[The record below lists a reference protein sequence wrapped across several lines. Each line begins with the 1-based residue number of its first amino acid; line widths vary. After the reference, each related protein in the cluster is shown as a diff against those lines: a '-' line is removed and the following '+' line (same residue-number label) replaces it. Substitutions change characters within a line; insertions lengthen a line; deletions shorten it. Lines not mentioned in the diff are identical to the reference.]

1 MFKNL
6 AIHHKNLYFYKILLD
21 HSYFNVMHPTA
32 LSGGPIEGTY
42 ELLQI
47 HCHWGE
53 KDDEGSEHTID
64 GKKFAGEVKLY
75 ILYIFA

>member
-1 MFKNL
+1 MN
-6 AIHHKNLYFYKILLD
+6 
-21 HSYFNVMHPTA
+21 PTA